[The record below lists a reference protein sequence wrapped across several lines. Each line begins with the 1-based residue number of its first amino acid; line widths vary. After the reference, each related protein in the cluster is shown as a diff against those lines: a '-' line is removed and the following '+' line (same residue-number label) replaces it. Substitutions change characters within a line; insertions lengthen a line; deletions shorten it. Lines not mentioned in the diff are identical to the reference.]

1 MCLYSHTT
9 HSSNSIYPNF
19 QLSQYNHPA
28 YLTNHLVLL
37 SPSLAVCPSQG
48 GEGGGGG
55 AAVTVAATLVSR
67 HHLDQH
73 WNRGDAGDFYPVH
86 QHIRI
91 DILVGWIEPILS
103 TMPIKIL
110 FTSVSRRL
118 FKAALRLKKTWF
130 FFIQLKIIG
139 DQGLGGN
146 GKAASKKDLESEYK
160 LWIRRNVNKGRM
172 WGNNDIL
179 PLFRKWVV
187 NILNLLSSPGEVVPN
202 NKRDRLQSVSIPWKE
217 EQWSFFFN
225 LGSLP
230 HHLNLSPITI
240 GSHSPVWIR

>member
-1 MCLYSHTT
+1 MDWT
-9 HSSNSIYPNF
+9 NIIDDANKDFIY
-19 QLSQYNHPA
+19 LSFPQ
-28 YLTNHLVLL
+28 
-37 SPSLAVCPSQG
+37 
-48 GEGGGGG
+48 
-55 AAVTVAATLVSR
+55 TLQSR
-67 HHLDQH
+67 
-73 WNRGDAGDFYPVH
+73 
-86 QHIRI
+86 
-91 DILVGWIEPILS
+91 IEAEKNVI
-103 TMPIKIL
+103 
-110 FTSVSRRL
+110 
-118 FKAALRLKKTWF
+118 

-187 NILNLLSSPGEVVPN
+187 NILKTSTCNLNLERLSQTTKETGSRVWAYLGKKN
-202 NKRDRLQSVSIPWKE
+202 NGV
-217 EQWSFFFN
+217 FFFN

>member
-187 NILNLLSSPGEVVPN
+187 NILKTSTCNLHLERLSQTTKETGSRVWAYLGKKN
-202 NKRDRLQSVSIPWKE
+202 NGVFSSMSWLELKILVATV
-217 EQWSFFFN
+217 
-225 LGSLP
+225 L
-230 HHLNLSPITI
+230 
-240 GSHSPVWIR
+240 

>member
-217 EQWSFFFN
+217 EQWSFF
-225 LGSLP
+225 
-230 HHLNLSPITI
+230 
-240 GSHSPVWIR
+240 

>member
-1 MCLYSHTT
+1 MDWTNIIDDANKDFIYLSFPQTLQSRIEAEKNVIFFYSIENNWGSGTR
-9 HSSNSIYPNF
+9 
-19 QLSQYNHPA
+19 
-28 YLTNHLVLL
+28 
-37 SPSLAVCPSQG
+37 
-48 GEGGGGG
+48 GEWK
-55 AAVTVAATLVSR
+55 SR
-67 HHLDQH
+67 L
-73 WNRGDAGDFYPVH
+73 
-86 QHIRI
+86 
-91 DILVGWIEPILS
+91 
-103 TMPIKIL
+103 
-110 FTSVSRRL
+110 
-118 FKAALRLKKTWF
+118 
-130 FFIQLKIIG
+130 
-139 DQGLGGN
+139 
-146 GKAASKKDLESEYK
+146 KKDLESEYK

-217 EQWSFFFN
+217 EQWSFFLN